1 MIESGAMS
9 RLPRIS
15 FLLALF
21 ALASLAGAGSAV
33 AASSG
38 TYPAKLTVAG
48 ELTVTMIHDFTGPCE
63 RNQGYTIEAK
73 AKVNVSGKIDL
84 GWIRNGG
91 IVNATSARTP
101 GGAKNQNVMSGY
113 HESQRCDE
121 TIPFETHEKP
131 QCSSH
136 TGAGLAGLGGSKNK
150 IFVGI
155 ARQGGGE
162 QDASCQGGLPSGAK
176 PVGTEVGTLQSE
188 VDEISLPLGVGVG
201 PFAKLR
207 VGQKLTRRIKVNG
220 PCQGGAVAKASVFRD
235 DVCTVKGSFDVTVKR
250 LAGKG
255 RGGFTTARAR

>member
-1 MIESGAMS
+1 VIESAS
-9 RLPRIS
+9 LSKLPRTPL
-15 FLLALF
+15 LLALL
-21 ALASLAGAGSAV
+21 ALAALAAPT
-33 AASSG
+33 AASAAASG

-48 ELTVTMIHDFTGPCE
+48 SLTVTMTRDYTGPCE

-73 AKVNVSGKIDL
+73 ASVNAGGRIDL

-91 IVNATSARTP
+91 IVNPTSAGTP
-101 GGAKNQNVMSGY
+101 GGAKNQHKMTGY

-121 TIPFETHEKP
+121 TIPFEESEKP

-136 TGAGLAGLGGSKNK
+136 TGAGLVGLGGSKNK
-150 IFVGI
+150 IFVAI

-176 PVGTEVGTLQSE
+176 PVGTEIGTLQSE
-188 VDEISLPLGVGVG
+188 FDELALPLGVGVG

-207 VGQKLTRRIKVNG
+207 VGQKLTRRITVNG

-255 RGGFTTARAR
+255 RGGFSTARPR

>member
-1 MIESGAMS
+1 MS
-9 RLPRIS
+9 RSLQIQLPAA
-15 FLLALF
+15 LLAIVL
-21 ALASLAGAGSAV
+21 LAGAASAS

-48 ELTVTMIHDFTGPCE
+48 SLTVTMTRDYTGPCE

-73 AKVNVSGKIDL
+73 ASVNASGKIDL
-84 GWIRNGG
+84 GWIRQGG

-101 GGAKNQNVMSGY
+101 GGAKNQHRMTGY

-121 TIPFETHEKP
+121 TIPFEESEKP

-136 TGAGLAGLGGSKNK
+136 TGAGVIGLGGSKNK
-150 IFVGI
+150 IFVAI
-155 ARQGGGE
+155 ARDGGGE

-176 PVGTEVGTLQSE
+176 PAGTEIGTLQSE
-188 VDEISLPLGVGVG
+188 FDELALPLGVGVG

-207 VGQKLTRRIKVNG
+207 VGQKLTRRIKVDG
-220 PCQGGAVAKASVFRD
+220 PCEGGTVAKASVFRD

-255 RGGFTTARAR
+255 RGGFTTARPR

>member
-1 MIESGAMS
+1 MT
-9 RLPRIS
+9 RTVRIS
-15 FLLALF
+15 LILALF
-21 ALASLAGAGSAV
+21 ATASILGAAAAG

-48 ELTVTMIHDFTGPCE
+48 SLTVTMTRDYTGPCE

-73 AKVNVSGKIDL
+73 ASVNASGKVDL
-84 GWIRNGG
+84 GWIRQGG
-91 IVNATSARTP
+91 TVNATSARTP
-101 GGAKNQNVMSGY
+101 GGAKNQHRMTGY

-121 TIPFETHEKP
+121 TIPFEESEKP

-136 TGAGLAGLGGSKNK
+136 TGAAVIGLGGSKNK

-155 ARQGGGE
+155 ARDGGGE

-176 PVGTEVGTLQSE
+176 PVGTEIGTLQSE
-188 VDEISLPLGVGVG
+188 FDELALPLGVGVG

-207 VGQKLTRRIKVNG
+207 VGQKLTRRITVNG

-255 RGGFTTARAR
+255 RGGFSTARPR

>member
-1 MIESGAMS
+1 MPRPA
-9 RLPRIS
+9 RIS
-15 FLLALF
+15 LLLALL
-21 ALASLAGAGSAV
+21 ALGSLLGTGSAL

-48 ELTVTMIHDFTGPCE
+48 ELTVTMTRDFTGPCE

-73 AKVNVSGKIDL
+73 ASVNAGGKIDL

-101 GGAKNQNVMSGY
+101 GGAKNQNKMSGY

-121 TIPFETHEKP
+121 AIPFEESEKP

-136 TGAGLAGLGGSKNK
+136 TGAGLVGLGGSKNK

-155 ARQGGGE
+155 TREGGGE

-188 VDEISLPLGVGVG
+188 FDEIALPLGVGVG

-207 VGQKLTRRIKVNG
+207 VGQKLTRRINVNG
-220 PCQGGAVAKASVFRD
+220 PCQGGTVAKASVFRD
-235 DVCTVKGSFDVTVKR
+235 DVCTVKGSFNVTVKR

-255 RGGFTTARAR
+255 RGGFTTARVR

>member
-1 MIESGAMS
+1 
-9 RLPRIS
+9 LL
-15 FLLALF
+15 LLALL
-21 ALASLAGAGSAV
+21 AIASLLGAASAT

-48 ELTVTMIHDFTGPCE
+48 SLTVTMTRDYTGPCE

-73 AKVNVSGKIDL
+73 ASVNAGGRIDF

-101 GGAKNQNVMSGY
+101 GGAKNQHKMTGY

-121 TIPFETHEKP
+121 TIPFEESEKP

-136 TGAGLAGLGGSKNK
+136 TGAGLVGLGGSKSK
-150 IFVGI
+150 IFVAI
-155 ARQGGGE
+155 AREGGGE

-176 PVGTEVGTLQSE
+176 PVGTEIGTLQSE
-188 VDEISLPLGVGVG
+188 FDEISLPLGVGVG

-207 VGQKLTRRIKVNG
+207 VGQKLTRRISVNG
-220 PCQGGAVAKASVFRD
+220 PCEGGAVAKASVFRD

-250 LAGKG
+250 LPGKG

>member
-1 MIESGAMS
+1 VIEWSALT

-15 FLLALF
+15 LLLALL
-21 ALASLAGAGSAV
+21 ALASLAGAASAG

-48 ELTVTMIHDFTGPCE
+48 SLTVTMTRDYTGPCE

-73 AKVNVSGKIDL
+73 ASVNASGKIDL
-84 GWIRNGG
+84 GWIRRGG

-101 GGAKNQNVMSGY
+101 GGAKNQNVMTGY

-121 TIPFETHEKP
+121 TIPFEESEKP

-136 TGAGLAGLGGSKNK
+136 TGAGVVGLGGSKNK
-150 IFVGI
+150 IFVAI

-162 QDASCQGGLPSGAK
+162 QEASCQGGLPSGAK
-176 PVGTEVGTLQSE
+176 PVGTEIGTLQSE
-188 VDEISLPLGVGVG
+188 FDEIALPLGVGVG

-220 PCQGGAVAKASVFRD
+220 PCQSGAVAKASVFRD
-235 DVCTVKGSFDVTVKR
+235 DICTVKGSFDVTVKR

-255 RGGFTTARAR
+255 RGGFTTARVG